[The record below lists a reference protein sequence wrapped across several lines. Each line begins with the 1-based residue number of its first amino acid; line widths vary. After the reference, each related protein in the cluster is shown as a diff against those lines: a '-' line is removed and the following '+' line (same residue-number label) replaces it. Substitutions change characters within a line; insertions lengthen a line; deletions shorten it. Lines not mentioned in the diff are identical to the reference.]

1 MAIQA
6 KGCLRLVGGFFFL
19 VGLALLAGAGWSV
32 NRQMTILKTWP
43 KTEAQVTKSQLTKS
57 QDKDGDWTYGTAYEF
72 RYTVNGKE
80 YNTPSRSSYQTS
92 NYTGTKRQLDA
103 FAPGTTHTILY
114 NPADPNDIRFDAGH
128 NFGFFLLAFA
138 LGVVGLPFS
147 LVGAGL
153 LLASRGGTA
162 GPVCPSCFRSA
173 GTDASFC
180 PHCGAP
186 LAST

>member
-1 MAIQA
+1 MAIQG
-6 KGCLRLVGGFFFL
+6 KGVLRLVGGIFL
-19 VGLALLAGAGWSV
+19 PLGLAFLGGAAWSG
-32 NRQMTILKTWP
+32 NRQNTILKTWP

-57 QDKDGDWTYGTAYEF
+57 QDNDGNWTYGTALEF

-80 YNTPSRSSYQTS
+80 YNTPSHSSYQTS
-92 NYTGTKRQLDA
+92 NYTGMKLQLDA

-114 NPADPNDIRFDAGH
+114 NPADPNDIRFDAGYT
-128 NFGFFLLAFA
+128 FGFFLVTFAF
-138 LGVVGLPFS
+138 GLIGLSFS
-147 LVGAGL
+147 LIGAL
-153 LLASRGGTA
+153 LLLVSRGRTA
-162 GPVCPSCFRSA
+162 GPTCPSCGRSA